1 MSNSGAACC
10 RRSLQ
15 NTFDFLLVLS
25 SSFDK
30 ILFPRWLGSAGGSQ
44 VFIWCCSEVP
54 LMFILLTKIL
64 WILHVV
70 LPWYTGLQLTLHQWE
85 LPSFHMDHFHDFT
98 SYSFLSLYDII
109 TWLLKHLNWCIC
121 LCHFSI
127 TFKLSVWNISDCL
140 SSNILCFFFAFTRFW
155 WVLLDLPTTNNTG
168 AFRRKAS
175 LSILVLHLLSWDGF
189 FCLKTEMLWSTSSKH
204 SSSPSWFS
212 TSNKELYSL
221 WKSNMNLKIIFLLQL
236 EDFFLRLIR
245 MSQIPRLSWFWFS
258 LNNSYW
264 FCFIV
269 TICSYDLFLQASANW
284 HSKKTLWTF
293 S

>member
-121 LCHFSI
+121 LCHFST

-140 SSNILCFFFAFTRFW
+140 SSIYFA
-155 WVLLDLPTTNNTG
+155 
-168 AFRRKAS
+168 S
-175 LSILVLHLLSWDGF
+175 SLHLLDSGEC
-189 FCLKTEMLWSTSSKH
+189 CLIFQLPITREPLEERL
-204 SSSPSWFS
+204 P
-212 TSNKELYSL
+212 
-221 WKSNMNLKIIFLLQL
+221 FLLL
-236 EDFFLRLIR
+236 FYIFYPGMDFFVWRQRCCGQLR
-245 MSQIPRLSWFWFS
+245 QNIPHPLLDFQLVTR
-258 LNNSYW
+258 SY
-264 FCFIV
+264 ILYENL
-269 TICSYDLFLQASANW
+269 T
-284 HSKKTLWTF
+284 WTWR
-293 S
+293 